1 MKEKQNEPKQENQE
15 NIFKL
20 AMFEQ
25 QIRQMQEQ
33 LQAIE
38 QGMNELN
45 ILNLGLDELK
55 GKEEK
60 EIFAPIGRGIFV
72 KSKILS
78 EELIVDVGNKK
89 LVKKTIPET
98 QKLIS
103 EQTKKLEEVKKE
115 MIENM
120 ETISK
125 EAEELI
131 NSQKK

>member
-98 QKLIS
+98 GS
-103 EQTKKLEEVKKE
+103 HP
-115 MIENM
+115 
-120 ETISK
+120 
-125 EAEELI
+125 
-131 NSQKK
+131 